1 MQKKR
6 ITAFQYKTNT
16 LSSSTFI
23 SFCSPET
30 IYIDDLLPETVSL
43 NKQLKATLFHISTT
57 LTNCTH
63 CHKTCT
69 KVRSLI
75 RKQERDVEIHYF

>member
-1 MQKKR
+1 MFAKNR

-16 LSSSTFI
+16 LFSSTFI

-30 IYIDDLLPETVSL
+30 IYKYDLLPETISL

-57 LTNCTH
+57 LTYCTH
-63 CHKTCT
+63 HRKT
-69 KVRSLI
+69 
-75 RKQERDVEIHYF
+75 